1 MSAPE
6 PWYKCVD
13 GPFPA
18 YGGPVGV
25 KDDGGGSTRARGLV
39 GHMNLHRAAMNRDAT
54 LLQKYVD
61 DDGEDVNEVEA
72 AGNTPLHF
80 AAYAG
85 WMEGAELLL
94 QLGAKVNAT
103 NNAGDAPWHWA
114 MNMGHE
120 DVADFLVKN
129 GANKQQGLVLVPDHV
144 PKVKDFYERECWSH
158 HPKPHEEFIEYRK
171 VVDAAFEEEKNKLV
185 PGM

>member
-72 AGNTPLHF
+72 AVLIKPSLKTIIRRPRSCRDDTDDDGGGGGMGSVANRWRRQARTPARF
-80 AAYAG
+80 SRNAEG
-85 WMEGAELLL
+85 W
-94 QLGAKVNAT
+94 
-103 NNAGDAPWHWA
+103 P
-114 MNMGHE
+114 
-120 DVADFLVKN
+120 
-129 GANKQQGLVLVPDHV
+129 
-144 PKVKDFYERECWSH
+144 
-158 HPKPHEEFIEYRK
+158 
-171 VVDAAFEEEKNKLV
+171 
-185 PGM
+185 PGRSG